1 MREIIKMI
9 VVLAVICGGSGV
21 LLSLFQEVTE
31 EPRAYQLLKYVQEP
45 SIKAVLGDY
54 DNDPIKDRIT
64 MPAGKDDKGKEIRMN
79 IFPAK
84 KGDEITALAYS
95 SSATGYHGI
104 IEIMVGVGLDGKLT
118 GISIMTH
125 TETPG
130 LGARIV
136 EPDFTDQFS
145 GLELSDDLKL
155 SSDGGQ
161 VDGVSGATL
170 SSKGVLSAVRK
181 ALELF
186 PKIKEEVT

>member
-1 MREIIKMI
+1 MI

-21 LLSLFQEVTE
+21 LLSLVENITE
-31 EPRAYQLLKYVQEP
+31 EPKAYQLLKYVQEP

-54 DNDPIKDRIT
+54 DNDPIKDRVSL
-64 MPAGKDDKGKEIRMN
+64 PAGKDKKGRDIFMN

-84 KGDEITALAYS
+84 QGDKITALAYS
-95 SSATGYHGI
+95 SSANGYHGM
-104 IEIMVGVGLDGKLT
+104 IEIMVGVDLNGKLT

-136 EPDFTDQFS
+136 ETDFTDQFS
-145 GLELSDDLKL
+145 GLALSDELKL
-155 SSDGGQ
+155 SSDGGT
-161 VDGVSGATL
+161 VDGISGATL
-170 SSKGVLSAVRK
+170 SSKGVMTAVRK

-186 PKIKEEVT
+186 TKIKEEVS

>member
-1 MREIIKMI
+1 MI

-21 LLSLFQEVTE
+21 LLSYVEHITE
-31 EPRAYQLLKYVQEP
+31 EPKAYQLLKYVQEP

-64 MPAGKDDKGKEIRMN
+64 MPAGKDDKGKEILMN

-84 KGDEITALAYS
+84 KGDEVTALAYS
-95 SSATGYHGI
+95 SSATGYHGV

-136 EPDFTDQFS
+136 EPDFTDQFR
-145 GLELSDDLKL
+145 GQELSDELKL

-161 VDGVSGATL
+161 VDGISGASI
-170 SSKGVLSAVRK
+170 SSKGVVTAVRK